1 MRYGTA
7 SGAGSPCAVS
17 TRSARDAS
25 LLALSEA
32 CNNAI
37 EHGYRNGPGTIS
49 IALSH
54 DDGSL
59 EIRVADNGEWRE
71 PRPDSS
77 RGRGML
83 IMRSLMDETDVVSS
97 QDGTEV
103 VLGQRL

>member
-1 MRYGTA
+1 MRYGAA

-17 TRSARDAS
+17 TRTRGTRC

-37 EHGYRNGPGTIS
+37 EHGYRNRPGTIS

-54 DDGSL
+54 DDASL

-83 IMRSLMDETDVVSS
+83 IMRSLMDEADVVSS